1 MLPFSIQDKPK
12 NYLLFLAFFLPQ
24 CLFSQNGLSWSPA
37 VSPAP
42 ASLGGSSP
50 RIALLSDGTPV
61 AVWGKAGTTPQI
73 WCARWTG
80 TAFSAPVQVNT
91 GSIKPGVY
99 DFGGLD
105 MATFGQRVF
114 VVFEDF
120 DLGIYL
126 ARSDDGGIT
135 WQPPVTVFATP
146 AGMGNT
152 LPAIAVDA
160 AGNPIITFLLQTAS
174 ETDAHVELA
183 RSTDGGLTFSEYTN
197 ASAPAANNSGQA
209 CECCNQDILTAGAD
223 TVFVAFRANRNNLR
237 DMWVTRSID
246 SAGTFTAACDVDAQ
260 DWVINS
266 CPTSGPSLIRTAGDV
281 LLSVWMSKGSGSTR
295 VYASTLHSGSMVKGS
310 ELEMPASSP
319 AAIFN
324 QNHPD
329 VAGSNDTI
337 AMVWEE
343 TGFSGTG
350 QDLVVA
356 FSTTGADGLN
366 ANLAVQS
373 ETGTQKVP
381 QIVYAGGVFHLLY
394 TNGVQGLLYRRGTV
408 VAPSATKEAE
418 LEKKRLTVWP
428 NPTVATLFFD
438 TGAVMPENVLVR
450 IFDAAGLLVLEK
462 QMATTGLKGQIETE
476 SLQSGVY
483 SIMVVAD
490 AQIHTATFLRL

>member
-1 MLPFSIQDKPK
+1 MKHLVCF
-12 NYLLFLAFFLPQ
+12 LFIVAPVFGLQQSA
-24 CLFSQNGLSWSPA
+24 SAQNGLSWSPA

-50 RIALLSDGTPV
+50 RIALLADGTPV

-120 DLGIYL
+120 DQGIYL
-126 ARSDDGGIT
+126 ARSDDGGAT
-135 WQPPVTVFATP
+135 WQSPVTVFATP
-146 AGMGNT
+146 PGMGNT
-152 LPAIAVDA
+152 LPAIATDA
-160 AGNPIITFLLQTAS
+160 AGNPIVTFLLQTAS

-183 RSTDGGLTFSEYTN
+183 RSPDGGLTFSDYTN
-197 ASAPAANNSGQA
+197 AGAPAGNNSGQA

-223 TVFVAFRANRNNLR
+223 TVYVAFRANRNNLR
-237 DMWVTRSID
+237 DMWVTRSTD
-246 SAGTFTAACDVDAQ
+246 NAGTFTTACDVDAQ
-260 DWVINS
+260 DWVISS
-266 CPTSGPSLIRTAGDV
+266 CPTSGPRLARMSGDS
-281 LLSVWMSKGSGSTR
+281 LLSVWMSKGSGLTR
-295 VYASTLHSGSMVKGS
+295 VYASTLHGGSMVKGS
-310 ELEMPASSP
+310 EFEMPASSP

-343 TGFSGTG
+343 TGFPGTG
-350 QDLVVA
+350 QDMVIA
-356 FSTTGADGLN
+356 FSTTGAGGLST
-366 ANLAVQS
+366 NLGVQP

-381 QIVYAGGVFHLLY
+381 QLIYAGGVFHLIY
-394 TNGVQGLLYRRGTV
+394 TNGVQGLLYRQGTV
-408 VAPSATKEAE
+408 VAPSATGEAVP
-418 LEKKRLTVWP
+418 EKDRLRVWP
-428 NPTVATLFFD
+428 NPAGATLFFE
-438 TGAVMPENVLVR
+438 TGAVMPENALVR

-462 QMATTGLKGQIETE
+462 QMATSGLKGQIETR
-476 SLQSGVY
+476 SLQSGMY